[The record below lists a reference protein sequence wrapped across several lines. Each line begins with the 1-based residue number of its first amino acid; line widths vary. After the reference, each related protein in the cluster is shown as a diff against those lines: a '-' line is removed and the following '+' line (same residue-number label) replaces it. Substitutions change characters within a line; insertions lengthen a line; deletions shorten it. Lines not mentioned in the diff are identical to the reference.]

1 MVLEM
6 KMTIFKDFRS
16 LILLLSLLFFANFNV
31 FSQSEGEKIFK
42 DACTKCHNFPGGGKK
57 IGPDLMDVLNSERF
71 VNEDDPEAAV
81 VSFVKNPGSWG
92 VAEMPAQP
100 YSTSQIKDVIAY
112 IYAYEPDPAALASTG
127 GGGSE
132 GSTNLDTILII
143 LLVLLFLLI
152 LFLSFV
158 KNTVKTNLEYP
169 TQTIFQSLK
178 HFFSLTPT
186 KVIIGLSSFVFVV
199 WLIFTALMSIG
210 QVEDRKPA
218 QPINFSH
225 NLHALDNAIDCN
237 YCHSSARSSK
247 SAGIPSANV
256 CMNCHATYRGST
268 DEAKSEIAK
277 IWNSFGLDA
286 YDEDVDFEWDKIDE
300 YQVTPIRWNLVHE
313 LPDFTYFNHSQH
325 VTVAGLDCAQ
335 CHGDMKNETIAKV
348 ANHQDLNEIAENIE
362 DGVEFNHPT
371 LSMGWCIDCHRQKEV
386 DQEHNPYY
394 MDQYYK
400 MKEKY
405 GDKNFTV
412 ADFGG
417 LECGKCHY

>member
-1 MVLEM
+1 MILEI
-6 KMTIFKDFRS
+6 KMMIFKGFRS
-16 LILLLSLLFFANFNV
+16 LILLLSLLFLTNTNV

-42 DACTKCHNFPGGGKK
+42 KECTKCHNFPGGGKK

-71 VNEDDPEAAV
+71 VNEDDPEASV

-92 VAEMPAQP
+92 VSEMPAQN
-100 YSTSQIKDVIAY
+100 YSTSEIKDIISY
-112 IYAYEPDPAALASTG
+112 IYAYEPEVGIASTG
-127 GGGSE
+127 GGAQQKSNN
-132 GSTNLDTILII
+132 TDTILII

-158 KNTVKTNLEYP
+158 KNTVKTSLDYRTE
-169 TQTIFQSLK
+169 TVFQSVK
-178 HFFSLTPT
+178 YFFSLTPT
-186 KVIIGLSSFVFVV
+186 KVILALSSFVFVV
-199 WLIFTALMSIG
+199 WLVFTALMSIG
-210 QVEDRKPA
+210 QVEDRRPS

-225 NLHALDNAIDCN
+225 NLHALDKAIDCN

-247 SAGIPSANV
+247 TAGIPSANV

-277 IWNSFGLDA
+277 IWNSFGLDV
-286 YDEDVDFEWDKIDE
+286 YDEDAEFEWDKIDQYE
-300 YQVTPIRWNLVHE
+300 VTPIRWNLVHE

-325 VTVAGLDCAQ
+325 VTVAGLDCSQ
-335 CHGDMKNETIAKV
+335 CHGDMKQETIAKV
-348 ANHQDLNEIAENIE
+348 ANHQDLNKIAENIE
-362 DGVEFNHPT
+362 DGVEFRHPT